1 MDRRN
6 GFMTIYILWLSTI
19 VLTITVTSSLV
30 CRAYIE
36 NARQYAEAIRLTYAA
51 ESMLYV
57 VWDEFTALPLD
68 QITATKRWYTTDPY
82 QVLAEGDTVELY
94 WVASVRQ
101 YPYTGTL
108 WANVMQQGTQ
118 IQRTSSLR
126 FQIEPDEASGAPQYS
141 VTKQQY

>member
-6 GFMTIYILWLSTI
+6 GFMTIYILWLGAI
-19 VLTITVTSSLV
+19 VLTIIVASSLV

-36 NARQYAEAIRLTYAA
+36 NARQYAEAVRLTYAA

-57 VWDEFTALPLD
+57 VWDEFTALPVD
-68 QITATKRWYTTDPY
+68 QITATKRWYTVDPY
-82 QVLAEGDTVELY
+82 QVLEDGDTVELY

-108 WANVMQQGTQ
+108 WASVVQKRTQ

-126 FQIEPDEASGAPQYS
+126 FQIEPGEAGGALRYI